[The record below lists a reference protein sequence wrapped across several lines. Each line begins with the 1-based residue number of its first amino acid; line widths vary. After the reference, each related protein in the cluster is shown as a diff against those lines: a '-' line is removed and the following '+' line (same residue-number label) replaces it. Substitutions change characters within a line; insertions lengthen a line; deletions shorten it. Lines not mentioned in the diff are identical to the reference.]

1 MPPRSKGHPDVSE
14 YSKSHASVR
23 LSELL
28 DKGLYVE
35 LSRNSAAGDRLS
47 GNVRIIPLPCSFK
60 RSKFVYDILL
70 VHPERTSG
78 DHRTTVIPDLIN
90 EGERL
95 IYWALNDLWELNVDK
110 IYIEGFG
117 KGHSQ

>member
-1 MPPRSKGHPDVSE
+1 MPPRSKGQPE
-14 YSKSHASVR
+14 TEKYSKSTSSIL
-23 LSELL
+23 LSEYL
-28 DKGLYVE
+28 DKGYWVE
-35 LSRNSAAGDRLS
+35 LHLRTEDGRPLNSKVQIL
-47 GNVRIIPLPCSFK
+47 PLPCSFK

-78 DHRTTVIPDLIN
+78 DFRDTVIPDKIN

-95 IYWALNDLWELNVDK
+95 IYGALNDLWEVYVDK
-110 IYIEGFG
+110 IYVLNYG